1 MRNPDW
7 YRDELILA
15 LDLYMQNPS
24 APAGKTSAAVIALSD
39 TLNSL
44 GSRLGIR
51 HEADY
56 RNPNGVY
63 MKMMNFR
70 RFDPLFTASG
80 KVGLTRGNKLEEVIW
95 KEFASEPDNLQKT
108 AKAIRKAVSTGLDD
122 DIFGDMDEAIG
133 ITEAPEGR
141 LLTRMHQTRE
151 RNKTLVAAAKTRA
164 LKTLGTL
171 SCEAC
176 SFDFGKA
183 YGPHG
188 DGFIEVH
195 HCKPVHTLVEG
206 SKTKLEDLALLC
218 ANCHRV
224 LHRRTPWLT
233 VEEVRN
239 LWLTT
244 SQ

>member
-7 YRDELILA
+7 YRDELILV
-15 LDLYMQNPS
+15 LDLYMNNPA
-24 APAGKTSAAVIALSD
+24 APAGKTSAAVVALSE
-39 TLNSL
+39 TLN
-44 GSRLGIR
+44 RLGNRLGVQHDI
-51 HEADY
+51 DY

-70 RFDPLFTASG
+70 RFDPLFTSSG

-95 KEFASEPDNLQKT
+95 KEFASAPDKLRNV
-108 AKAIRKAVSTGLDD
+108 AEAIRKAVSIGLDD
-122 DIFGDMDEAIG
+122 DIFGDLDEASG

-141 LLTRMHQTRE
+141 LLTRMHETRE
-151 RNKTLVAAAKTRA
+151 RSKTLVAAAKNRA
-164 LKTLGTL
+164 LKTMGTL

-176 SFDFGKA
+176 SFDFGKT
-183 YGPHG
+183 YGPRG

-224 LHRRTPWLT
+224 LHRQTPWLT

-239 LWLTT
+239 LLLTT
-244 SQ
+244 GE